1 MNKTAVITG
10 ASSGIGKALAF
21 QLKDS
26 YSSLFLCGRNM
37 EEMQLVQ
44 QLISSESNQVYC
56 IEMDLMQEESIRK
69 AAAEIQNISSEI
81 HLLINNA
88 GVSQRAFAADVDFE
102 VEKKVFQINY
112 FGPVLLTKLLLPN
125 LRAAKKSQ
133 IAITSSIVGKFGF
146 PLRSTYSAAKHALH
160 GYFES
165 LRLEEAKNGI
175 SVNLMVVGRAQ
186 TAVSKNALLSD
197 GEKYKKMDQGQEKG
211 ITAEECAKRIV
222 KALKKNKKE
231 VLIGGIE
238 TWMVYFKKFFPSLF
252 YKIAKKEATHV

>member
-21 QLKDS
+21 QLKEG
-26 YSSLFLCGRNM
+26 YSTLFLCGRNM
-37 EEMQLVQ
+37 AEMKLIQ
-44 QLISSESNQVYC
+44 QSISSDANHVYC
-56 IEMDLMQEESIRK
+56 IKMNLLKEESIRR
-69 AAAEIQNISSEI
+69 AVTEIQNISSEI

-88 GVSQRAFAADVDFE
+88 GVSQRAYAADVDFDI
-102 VEKKVFQINY
+102 EKRVFQINY
-112 FGPVLLTKLLLPN
+112 FGPVLLSKLLLPN

-165 LRLEEAKNGI
+165 LRLEEEKNGI

-186 TAVSKNALLSD
+186 TDVSKNALLSD
-197 GEKYKKMDQGQEKG
+197 GEKYKKIDQGQAKG
-211 ITAEECAKRIV
+211 ISAEDCAKRIV

-252 YKIAKKEATHV
+252 YRIAKKEATHV